1 MRTNQMA
8 GVTLAAFII
17 AYIDVISR
25 FVNWANGGG
34 LLVPIISLVLVVCI
48 NFRQNWARVIWT
60 FLKCAG
66 AIVVIGYSFS
76 GVIGLGPVL
85 LTIVLFAI
93 EMICLWHPRTSDWM
107 FKF

>member
-25 FVNWANGGG
+25 FVNWTNGGG
-34 LLVPIISLVLVVCI
+34 MLVPIISLVLVVSA

-66 AIVVIGYSFS
+66 VVVVVGYLFT
-76 GVIGLGPVL
+76 GVIDLGPAFFS
-85 LTIVLFAI
+85 IILFVI
-93 EMICLWHPRTSDWM
+93 EMICLWHPKTSDWM
-107 FKF
+107 SKE